1 MVLARGKNSLLN
13 LIEQKIGTI
22 ILIFQKIESK
32 IIFLCKTVTWFFCLI
47 LRTILHPFILSLLQL
62 KNIWNGKEEQ
72 KQEIRTY
79 QLIRGCAESP
89 ILFIIQVWL
98 ITYGLLPWTN
108 TSEILVK
115 DWEGNVLSLTYLR
128 PVSIAFSFSTILRHS
143 EHISLFLTNI
153 FTILFD

>member
-1 MVLARGKNSLLN
+1 M
-13 LIEQKIGTI
+13 
-22 ILIFQKIESK
+22 IESK
-32 IIFLCKTVTWFFCLI
+32 IIFLCNSVTWFCCLI

-108 TSEILVK
+108 TSEVHVK

-143 EHISLFLTNI
+143 EHISLF
-153 FTILFD
+153 FA

>member
-1 MVLARGKNSLLN
+1 M
-13 LIEQKIGTI
+13 
-22 ILIFQKIESK
+22 
-32 IIFLCKTVTWFFCLI
+32 TWFCCLI

-98 ITYGLLPWTN
+98 ITYGLQPWTN
-108 TSEILVK
+108 TSEIHVK

-143 EHISLFLTNI
+143 EHISLFLTNT
-153 FTILFD
+153 FTILFDWDATHNKDERGLFDFHHLPKEILEKMIYCLKSLIIK

>member
-1 MVLARGKNSLLN
+1 M
-13 LIEQKIGTI
+13 
-22 ILIFQKIESK
+22 IESK
-32 IIFLCKTVTWFFCLI
+32 IIFLCNSVTWFCCLI

-108 TSEILVK
+108 TSEVHVK

-143 EHISLFLTNI
+143 EHLNSYFNFLVCLSFRPCFPCVQRLASIPAGVCITKCQ
-153 FTILFD
+153 